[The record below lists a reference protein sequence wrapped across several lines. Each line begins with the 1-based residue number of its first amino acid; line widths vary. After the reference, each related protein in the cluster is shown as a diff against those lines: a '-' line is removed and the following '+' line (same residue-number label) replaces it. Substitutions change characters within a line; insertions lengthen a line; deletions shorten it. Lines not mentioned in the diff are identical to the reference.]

1 MDVDADVEAGV
12 VPIGVMIAAPTAVVL
27 HAIDVAVDLRTIVAM
42 TRGVMVD
49 ASLIVFEAL
58 VARIAVI
65 GLRAERGSDG
75 QGQTA
80 G

>member
-1 MDVDADVEAGV
+1 
-12 VPIGVMIAAPTAVVL
+12 
-27 HAIDVAVDLRTIVAM
+27 M

-58 VARIAVI
+58 VARVAVI